1 MGQALI
7 FVMDAFAEIP
17 GDVSR
22 ICEHHCPRP
31 RADSRLVLLYNGDP
45 IKRTKRMYIQR
56 TQKAWGYRA
65 HRGWARLLLD
75 RPRDLISH
83 GPRG

>member
-1 MGQALI
+1 
-7 FVMDAFAEIP
+7 
-17 GDVSR
+17 
-22 ICEHHCPRP
+22 
-31 RADSRLVLLYNGDP
+31 
-45 IKRTKRMYIQR
+45 MYIQR